1 LTESVVYRCLNSD
14 DVADQASEKWGK
26 IHHPTLVDIC
36 ESLERIAALHGRE
49 LVVLLK
55 ADVRGAFKLLS
66 WQSSDVATLGF
77 PVYPISPESEHLE
90 GAVYFALVGN
100 FGWSGLPMV
109 FEVVTR
115 FMRVVLSFILIG
127 IILMFVDDVI
137 VATTIKDEAHDRAK
151 IKDTMI
157 TLLGPNSYADEKD
170 ESTSDNPYRKI
181 VLLGW
186 IFDLIYWSVDIAPK
200 NRDRALYYFWYVDEE
215 SVDGVTLH
223 DRQQLTSLAQRYSV
237 VHRELRA
244 LTPILN
250 GILAGSGRSLPG
262 SRKILSGPQ
271 RSIIRLWRAYLLVAS
286 IEYTRKSRIG
296 RCIRSFCS
304 SATSLVIEFDGSLT
318 GLGWKIFDLSSDGHE
333 HLRELGQ
340 VVFEDF
346 GIALGSDS
354 SYQNACET
362 CAFTMALCHCSAL
375 GYRDIDI
382 RLRGDSTTALAWG
395 SNEMYKSRFALAAV
409 LQLVAVC
416 ELREYRISGF
426 TEWIASEVNEDC
438 DALSRGKIPLG
449 FTVGA
454 CGSGN
459 VIVIKPGGFGGQCV
473 MNCNPLWWSRL
484 LSTEQFIV
492 QWQLVKGFFK
502 DESSAHMLNF

>member
-1 LTESVVYRCLNSD
+1 
-14 DVADQASEKWGK
+14 
-26 IHHPTLVDIC
+26 
-36 ESLERIAALHGRE
+36 
-49 LVVLLK
+49 
-55 ADVRGAFKLLS
+55 
-66 WQSSDVATLGF
+66 
-77 PVYPISPESEHLE
+77 
-90 GAVYFALVGN
+90 
-100 FGWSGLPMV
+100 MV

-137 VATTIKDEAHDRAK
+137 VATTINDEAHDRAK
-151 IKDTMI
+151 IKDTML
-157 TLLGPNSYADEKD
+157 TLLGPDSYADEKD
-170 ESTSDNPYRKI
+170 ESTSDNSFRKMVAI
-181 VLLGW
+181 GW
-186 IFDLIYWSVDIAPK
+186 EFDLIHWCVDIAPK
-200 NRDRALYYFWYVDEE
+200 NREHALFCFWNVDEQA
-215 SVDGVTLH
+215 VDGVTLH

-237 VHRELRA
+237 VNRETRA

-250 GILAGSGRSLPG
+250 GMLAGSGNSLPD
-262 SRKILSGPQ
+262 SKKVLSVQQ
-271 RSIIRLWRAYLLVAS
+271 RSIIQMWRAYLLVAE
-286 IEYTRKSRIG
+286 IEYRRGTRVG
-296 RCIRSFCS
+296 RCIHSFCS
-304 SATSLVIEFDGSLT
+304 GAASLVIEFDGSLT
-318 GLGWKIFDLSSDGHE
+318 GLGWKIFDLSPDGHE
-333 HLRELGQ
+333 ELRESGQ

-346 GIALGSDS
+346 GIALDSDS
-354 SYQNACET
+354 SFQNACET

-416 ELREYRISGF
+416 EIREYRISGF

-438 DALSRGKIPLG
+438 DALSRGNIPLG

-484 LSTEQFIV
+484 LSTEQFIL
-492 QWQLVKGFFK
+492 QWQLVKGLLQN
-502 DESSAHMLNF
+502 ESSRSTSDF